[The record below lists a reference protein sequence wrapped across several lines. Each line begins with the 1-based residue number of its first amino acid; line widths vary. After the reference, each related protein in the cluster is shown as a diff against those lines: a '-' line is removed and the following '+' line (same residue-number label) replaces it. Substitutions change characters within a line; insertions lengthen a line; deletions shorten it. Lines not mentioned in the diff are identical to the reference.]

1 MIDPAKLRLTT
12 LVENTTARRGILAEM
27 GLCIL
32 VEADGRR
39 ILLDTGAS
47 PVTASHNAQ
56 MLGVDLSAVDT
67 IVLSH
72 GHFDHT
78 GGLPGVLS
86 AIGREIEIIAHPAV
100 WGLKY
105 SQTPRTG
112 DYIYGGIP
120 YHREELERLGAR
132 FILTAEPTWIG
143 EDIVISGEEPMTTD
157 FEAVDDVCYVK
168 EDGRFV
174 PDPMADDQSI
184 YIKTELGLVI
194 ILGCAHRGAINIIR
208 HARQLTGVETVYMVV
223 GGTHLFR
230 ASTEQLDQTISSLME
245 IGVQKL
251 AVSHC
256 TGMKQAA
263 IMAQVFGDQF
273 MFNNAGTVIKFI

>member
-32 VEADGRR
+32 IEADGQR

-47 PVTASHNAQ
+47 PVTAPHNART
-56 MLGVDLSAVDT
+56 LGVDLSAVDT

-78 GGLPGVLS
+78 GGLPGVL
-86 AIGREIEIIAHPAV
+86 AAMGRETGIIAHPAV
-100 WGLKY
+100 WELKY
-105 SQTPRTG
+105 SQNPHTG

-120 YHREELERLGAR
+120 YRQEELERLGAR

-157 FEAVDDVCYVK
+157 FEAVDDVLYVK
-168 EDGRFV
+168 EDGQFA
-174 PDPMADDQSI
+174 PDSMADDQSV
-184 YIKTELGLVI
+184 YVRTELGLVI
-194 ILGCAHRGAINIIR
+194 ILGCAHRGTINIIR
-208 HARQLTGVETVYMVV
+208 HACQLTGMETVYMVV

-230 ASTEQLDQTISSLME
+230 APPEQLEQTINSLRE

-263 IMAQVFGDQF
+263 TMAQVFGHQF
-273 MFNNAGTVIKFI
+273 MFNNAGTVIKFP